1 MAKKY
6 NYNFIRKK
14 SEGGGA
20 AVRLATVSG
29 GLFIIDA
36 VISFAFGGKAGVY
49 VGAVALFAMLTAVYG
64 FYLGLRSF
72 RETKVSHRQSVIGS
86 VSCGVLA
93 VLWLS
98 LFLIGV

>member
-6 NYNFIRKK
+6 NYNFIRKN
-14 SEGGGA
+14 SEGGGT
-20 AVRLATVSG
+20 AVRLAAVSG
-29 GLFIIDA
+29 GIFILDA
-36 VISFAFGGKAGVY
+36 VISFIFGGKAGVY
-49 VGAVALFAMLTAVYG
+49 VGAAALFAMMTAVYG

-72 RETKVSHRQSVIGS
+72 GEEKVSHRKSVIGS
-86 VSCGVLA
+86 VACGSLA

>member
-6 NYNFIRKK
+6 NYNFIRKH
-14 SEGGGA
+14 SQGGGT
-20 AVRLATVSG
+20 AVRLAILSG
-29 GLFIIDA
+29 GLFVVDA
-36 VISFAFGGKAGVY
+36 VISFAFGGEAGVY
-49 VGAVALFAMLTAVYG
+49 AGAIALFAMLTSVYG
-64 FYLGLRSF
+64 FYLGLKSF
-72 RETKVSHRQSVIGS
+72 REEKVSRRKSVIGS

>member
-6 NYNFIRKK
+6 TDNFIRKK
-14 SEGGGA
+14 SEGGGS
-20 AVRLATVSG
+20 AVRLAAVSG
-29 GLFIIDA
+29 GLFVIDA
-36 VISFAFGGKAGVY
+36 VISFIFGGQAGVY

-64 FYLGLRSF
+64 FYLGLKSF
-72 RETKVSHRQSVIGS
+72 GETKVSHSRSVIGS

-93 VLWLS
+93 VLWLA